1 MSQAAPEGRFAYPEM
16 QRSNDLPPLSGPA
29 DPTLALGTET
39 GAARAVTAAEPLVE
53 SDDVQV
59 NGDNKANPTDQFG
72 SGEGLPANETSIAV
86 NPLDPNIVAAAAN
99 DYEPAVDGVQG
110 IYMSFD
116 GGHTWPFS
124 RHARQVVTPD
134 RRMLGSGDPVVA
146 WDSAGVVY
154 QSFISFGRADCDSY
168 VAATRSVDNGVTWT
182 YPTDADSAGT
192 LALVGDGIVA
202 HNGGPADCRIFHDKE
217 WMTAG
222 VRPEGVPL
230 GRGQRPGVRGDRS
243 ALCDVDPFRLRRRR
257 RRVRR
262 FAHRDGLLRRPGPAL
277 VGTAGDL
284 RVSVVL

>member
-1 MSQAAPEGRFAYPEM
+1 M
-16 QRSNDLPPLSGPA
+16 PLEPR
-29 DPTLALGTET
+29 LALLG
-39 GAARAVTAAEPLVE
+39 AVTAAEPLVE

-116 GGHTWPFS
+116 GGHTWPYS

-154 QSFISFGRADCDSY
+154 AVVHLVRA
-168 VAATRSVDNGVTWT
+168 RR
-182 YPTDADSAGT
+182 
-192 LALVGDGIVA
+192 LRLVCGGD
-202 HNGGPADCRIFHDKE
+202 
-217 WMTAG
+217 
-222 VRPEGVPL
+222 PL
-230 GRGQRPGVRGDRS
+230 GRQRGDV
-243 ALCDVDPFRLRRRR
+243 DVPDG
-257 RRVRR
+257 RR
-262 FAHRDGLLRRPGPAL
+262 FGGH
-277 VGTAGDL
+277 AGAG
-284 RVSVVL
+284 R